1 MTTDVGD
8 KFLKQAAGQINSITE
23 LGEENIDSFPQ
34 DVDALGILRL
44 DRMPRAPYALMESVH
59 SSANWMGAKNRSRT
73 GRSLSRSF

>member
-1 MTTDVGD
+1 LTTDVGD

-44 DRMPRAPYALMESVH
+44 DRMLRAPLCLD
-59 SSANWMGAKNRSRT
+59 GI
-73 GRSLSRSF
+73 RSLIGELDGSEKPQPNRP

>member
-44 DRMPRAPYALMESVH
+44 DRMPRTPLCLD
-59 SSANWMGAKNRSRT
+59 GI
-73 GRSLSRSF
+73 RSLIGELDGSEKPQPNRP